1 MPKKNKRNDERKR
14 KLIEK
19 KKDVKILKKTKTINL
34 FKKDYNTSS
43 KTVIL
48 KAKKNQLR
56 CHYCKILMLRTNY
69 ARHLKKFHSTNLDEK
84 KEINR
89 EIISKDKYS
98 ESFSKIKSLIESSEE
113 SISKDS
119 YTEERKDA
127 LKFNKRD
134 DNFNKTESNDFFN
147 ELSNTEENR
156 INLIIKFGNLDF
168 NGTIIYKLPNNI
180 KYGIYTF
187 PKTSFIWEKSIT
199 KYDIPQLYFNR
210 PTGFSL
216 FSSISDIKRIK
227 KFYVTNHNQYII
239 HEFSKIKK
247 KNIEGM
253 HIYINL
259 ADYSEWKIL
268 LKIPQSYSDKE
279 DTVLIEINFPDEFP
293 FEKPFVEI
301 KYYNIGFKN
310 EFRNNKEYQLFLKL
324 WTPHNTIE
332 ELLLQIKET
341 IDITNKT
348 YKLKNID
355 EEKKK
360 NF

>member
-1 MPKKNKRNDERKR
+1 M
-14 KLIEK
+14 
-19 KKDVKILKKTKTINL
+19 
-34 FKKDYNTSS
+34 
-43 KTVIL
+43 
-48 KAKKNQLR
+48 
-56 CHYCKILMLRTNY
+56 
-69 ARHLKKFHSTNLDEK
+69 
-84 KEINR
+84 
-89 EIISKDKYS
+89 
-98 ESFSKIKSLIESSEE
+98 
-113 SISKDS
+113 
-119 YTEERKDA
+119 
-127 LKFNKRD
+127 
-134 DNFNKTESNDFFN
+134 
-147 ELSNTEENR
+147 
-156 INLIIKFGNLDF
+156 
-168 NGTIIYKLPNNI
+168 PNNI

-239 HEFSKIKK
+239 HEFLKMKK

-268 LKIPQSYSDKE
+268 LKIPKSYPDKE

-360 NF
+360 FLIMK